1 MIDKKIKNR
10 IAKLEAL
17 YPSEYVNVEEHTKV
31 VIDML
36 ENALGHKL
44 TINLP
49 HKKYFDNKTLGI
61 DIYRLLPIED
71 LRRLA
76 YGNTKTRKENL

>member
-1 MIDKKIKNR
+1 MIDKKIKSR

-17 YPSEYVNVEEHTKV
+17 YPVEYINVEEHIKD

-44 TINLP
+44 AINLP
-49 HKKYFDNKTLGI
+49 YKKYFNKETLEI
-61 DIYRLLPIED
+61 DIYKQLPIED
-71 LRRLA
+71 LRTLA
-76 YGNTKTRKENL
+76 YDSIKEK